1 MSPEISSQCM
11 TVQCRATTQ
20 YCLIVTSEALKV
32 RAHSHVQ
39 VADYGRGAVFGPRVL
54 QAYELVW
61 LLAGSAQWQTE
72 MRDAD
77 GAVLGE
83 EDLLLSPGTLALARR
98 GDRESY
104 YWDAS
109 RESSHAFVHFSL
121 DSPGHLGHEATW
133 PRVRDMSEAPI
144 LQALCA
150 YLLDLADLQSTRSR
164 RRSDE
169 CVQLLLDLF
178 IAGPLSQESPQFS
191 PIVRAA
197 VEHVAEVWSTSGYC
211 IVSVEEMAAAATVS
225 TGHLHRLFRDSYAC
239 GPARAFEL
247 IRLARAAMSL
257 QRSNLS
263 LAEIATEAGFSTPYH
278 FSRRF
283 AETYGTPPGAFR
295 RTQSAVDA
303 LWPVRQA
310 RLLPLVH
317 LLP

>member
-1 MSPEISSQCM
+1 M
-11 TVQCRATTQ
+11 
-20 YCLIVTSEALKV
+20 
-32 RAHSHVQ
+32 RAHSHAQ
-39 VADYGRGAVFGPRVL
+39 VADYRRGAVFGPRVL

-61 LLAGSAQWQTE
+61 LLAGSARWRTE
-72 MRDAD
+72 MLDAD

-83 EDLLLSPGTLALARR
+83 EEVVLRPGTLALARR

-104 YWDAS
+104 HWDAS

-121 DSPGHLGHEATW
+121 DSRGHLGHEANW
-133 PRVRDMSEAPI
+133 PRVRDMSETPV
-144 LQALCA
+144 LQALCT
-150 YLLDLADLQSTRSR
+150 YLLDLAGRQSTRSR
-164 RRSDE
+164 CSSDAS
-169 CVQLLLDLF
+169 VQLLLDVF
-178 IAGPLSQESPQFS
+178 VAEPLSEESPQIS

-197 VEHVAEVWSTSGYC
+197 VEYVAEVWAVAGPC
-211 IVSVEEMAAAATVS
+211 IVAVEEMAAAATVS

-247 IRLARAAMSL
+247 VRLARAAMSL
-257 QRSNLS
+257 QRSNLT
-263 LAEIATEAGFSTPYH
+263 LAEIAAEAGFSSPYH

-283 AETYGTPPGAFR
+283 AETYGTPPGGFR

-310 RLLPLVH
+310 RLLPLAQ